1 MGCNISK
8 VYEQQRLLLIYDL
21 QNIVAAF
28 KKPQHDKEQFYVN
41 YGEKVLKGCG
51 EKLKGKKGGGRFVSD

>member
-21 QNIVAAF
+21 QNTVAAF
-28 KKPQHDKEQFYVN
+28 KMPQHDKEQFYVN